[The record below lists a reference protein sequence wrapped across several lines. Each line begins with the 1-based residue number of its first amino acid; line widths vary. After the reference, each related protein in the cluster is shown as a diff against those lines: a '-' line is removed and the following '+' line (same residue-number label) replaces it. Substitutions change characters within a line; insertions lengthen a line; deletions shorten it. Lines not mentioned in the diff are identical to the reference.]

1 MAKYI
6 SGSAKKGTTTYYFVK
21 DAVTGKLDTD
31 CTRCSLYEQR
41 HLLFKD
47 LPVQDADGK
56 GNPHTGRPLLFTYP
70 VPKKNGFLFGLH
82 LSLHKECGQTVPGS
96 HLFQADEDLA

>member
-31 CTRCSLYEQR
+31 CTRYLKHKVRQNRANNTIKRIAYILPFGRFPILNFPSSPNTSLISSW
-41 HLLFKD
+41 K
-47 LPVQDADGK
+47 
-56 GNPHTGRPLLFTYP
+56 
-70 VPKKNGFLFGLH
+70 
-82 LSLHKECGQTVPGS
+82 
-96 HLFQADEDLA
+96 